1 MLGDLKFLE
10 NLKEFDKDNIP
21 AAVMKK
27 IREKYVSNP
36 TFDPALIKNISSA
49 CEGLCRWVRAIE
61 VYDRVA
67 KVSRYVITYNF
78 FVKLVI

>member
-1 MLGDLKFLE
+1 M
-10 NLKEFDKDNIP
+10 I
-21 AAVMKK
+21 KK

-61 VYDRVA
+61 VYDKVA
-67 KVSRYVITYNF
+67 KVGSHSE
-78 FVKLVI
+78 K